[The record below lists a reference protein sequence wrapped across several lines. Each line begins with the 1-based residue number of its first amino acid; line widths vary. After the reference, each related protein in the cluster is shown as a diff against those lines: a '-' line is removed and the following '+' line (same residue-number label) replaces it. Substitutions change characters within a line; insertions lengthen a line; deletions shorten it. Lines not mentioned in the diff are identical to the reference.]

1 MNTKEIKERMD
12 AIMDERFF
20 LSMEGNW
27 GSDER
32 AKDFKLEKEYKEL
45 KKMLI
50 RG

>member
-1 MNTKEIKERMD
+1 MNTKEIKERMN

-27 GSDER
+27 GPDEK
-32 AKDFKLEKEYKEL
+32 AKDEKLEEEYKKL

>member
-1 MNTKEIKERMD
+1 MNTKEIKEKMN

-27 GSDER
+27 GPDER
-32 AKDFKLEKEYKEL
+32 VKDKELEKKYKEL